1 MNINMQPSTFNFNK
15 EILFGEFGALIFANI
30 AAPITASLT
39 QNTTLISASAVL
51 ATLCGGASFWL
62 ATRIY
67 HRKKENDFEVRKI
80 RNDVNYFTPA
90 AIIFG
95 LLVYD
100 PAIYLISNYLL
111 NSKYTVE
118 ISVISGQIIA
128 FSFFLLCM
136 NIYRLFLLK
145 YKLKHL

>member
-1 MNINMQPSTFNFNK
+1 MQPSIFNFNK

-30 AAPITASLT
+30 TAPIIANLT
-39 QNTTLISASAVL
+39 QNTTLISASAVI

-62 ATRIY
+62 VTRIY
-67 HRKKENDFEVRKI
+67 HRKKSNDFEVRKI
-80 RNDVNYFTPA
+80 KSDINYFTPA

-100 PAIYLISNYLL
+100 PAIYFISNYLL
-111 NSKYTVE
+111 NSKYIVE
-118 ISVISGQIIA
+118 LSVVSGQIVA
-128 FSFFLLCM
+128 FSLFLLCM